1 MRSLHFADGG
11 AAPVLGLGTWRLGES
26 PAQRTAEVAVLREAI
41 EIGYRLFDTAEMYAD
56 GGAEEVLGTAL
67 REALAMGLERDRVTV
82 VSKFYPHHADRRH
95 LRAACDRSR
104 RRLGLD
110 CIDLYLLHWRGN
122 TPLEET
128 VDTLQDLRRQGHIA
142 RWGVS
147 NFDLDDLRELSLL
160 PGGEACASNQVYF
173 SLGARGV
180 EFEILPWQQ
189 QRGMPLMAYSPID
202 QGDLCQSNA
211 LQRLA
216 AERSMPPATLALAWV
231 LSREGVLAIPKA
243 GRRVHLEQNF
253 AAAALTLDAETLA
266 ALDASFAPPRRRQPL
281 AMR

>member
-1 MRSLHFADGG
+1 MRSLRFADGG
-11 AAPVLGLGTWRLGES
+11 VAPVLGLGTWRLGES
-26 PAQRTAEVAVLREAI
+26 PAQRAAEVAVLREAI
-41 EIGYRLFDTAEMYAD
+41 QIGYRLFDTAEMYAE
-56 GGAEEVLGTAL
+56 GGAEEALGMAL
-67 REALAMGLERDRVTV
+67 RQSLEAGLARDSVTV

-104 RRLGLD
+104 QRLGLD

-128 VDTLQDLRRQGHIA
+128 VDTLQDLQRQGHIA

-147 NFDLDDLRELSLL
+147 NFDLDDLQELSLL
-160 PGGEACASNQVYF
+160 PGGDACASNQVYF

-202 QGDLCQSNA
+202 QGDLCQSDA

-243 GRRVHLEQNF
+243 GRRAHLEQNF

-266 ALDASFAPPRRRQPL
+266 ALDAVFVPPRRRQPL